1 MTPTTWHPSGGFFL
15 GGRWMAKKKKT
26 ALEDAASNVL
36 KKRNKDESKWAKEQL
51 ETAQVKFLR
60 GEDSEIEAF
69 VLTRARE
76 KLVFDELKTIR

>member
-1 MTPTTWHPSGGFFL
+1 
-15 GGRWMAKKKKT
+15 MAKKKT
-26 ALEDAASNVL
+26 PLEEATTKVL
-36 KKRNKDESKWAKEQL
+36 QRRNQDEAKWKKDQI

-76 KLVFDELKTIR
+76 KLVFDELKKNR